1 MMRLL
6 SALLLCT
13 ALAAGEV
20 TAPLDDLV
28 LPDHR
33 GGTCRLDLLRDH
45 LLMYFRTGERM
56 AAKRC
61 DQVLSHRLSAARPL
75 VRIIDGREYP
85 PEDRAAI
92 TRRIAEAV
100 GDEPITFLLDW
111 DGEVARRLSL
121 PDAPLLFAG
130 FAADGRMTGSTPC
143 SFDRDS
149 LGRVLPLLPAVEQTA
164 FTPDELAVVKR
175 SAKDARP

>member
-6 SALLLCT
+6 LALLCAT
-13 ALAAGEV
+13 LAAVE
-20 TAPLDDLV
+20 TAPLADLV

-33 GGTCRLDLLRDH
+33 GGTCRLDAEVRDR

-61 DQVLSHRLSAARPL
+61 DQVLAKRLGTGRPL
-75 VRIIDGREYP
+75 VRVIDGREYR

-92 TRRIAEAV
+92 TQRIADAV
-100 GDEPITFLLDW
+100 GEEPVTFLLDW
-111 DGEVARRLSL
+111 DGAVAQRLSL
-121 PDAPLLFAG
+121 PDVPLLFAG
-130 FAADGRMTGSTPC
+130 FAADGRMTGATPC
-143 SFDRDS
+143 AFNRDS
-149 LGRVLPLLPAVEQTA
+149 LDRVLPLLPVLDQTA
-164 FTPDELAVVKR
+164 FTSDELAVVKR

>member
-6 SALLLCT
+6 LAVLFSA
-13 ALAAGEV
+13 AVYAAES
-20 TAPLDDLV
+20 APLADLV

-33 GGTCRLDLLRDH
+33 GGSFRLDTVRDR

-61 DQVLSHRLSAARPL
+61 DQVLSKRLGTERPL
-75 VRIIDGREYP
+75 VRVIDGREYK

-92 TRRIAEAV
+92 TQRIADTV
-100 GDEPITFLLDW
+100 GEEPITFLLDW
-111 DGEVARRLSL
+111 DGAVAKRLSL
-121 PDAPLLFAG
+121 PEAPLQFLG

-143 SFDRDS
+143 AFDRDS
-149 LGRVLPLLPAVEQTA
+149 LGRVLPLLPALDQSA
-164 FTPDELAVVKR
+164 FTSDDLAVVKR

>member
-1 MMRLL
+1 MIRLL
-6 SALLLCT
+6 YALLLCAT
-13 ALAAGEV
+13 LAGAE

-33 GGTCRLDLLRDH
+33 GGTCRLDTLHGR

-61 DQVLSHRLSAARPL
+61 DQVLSRRIGSQPPL
-75 VRIIDGREYP
+75 VRIIDGREYK
-85 PEDRAAI
+85 PEDRTAI

-130 FAADGRMTGSTPC
+130 IAADGRIVGSAPC
-143 SFDRDS
+143 TFDRGS
-149 LGRVLPLLPAVEQTA
+149 LDRVLPLMPAIDQSA
-164 FTPDELAVVKR
+164 FTAEELAAVKR

>member
-6 SALLLCT
+6 YALLLCAT
-13 ALAAGEV
+13 LSGAE

-33 GGTCRLDLLRDH
+33 GGTCRLDTLHGR

-61 DQVLSHRLSAARPL
+61 DQVLAKRLGADRPL
-75 VRIIDGREYP
+75 VRVIDGREYK
-85 PEDRAAI
+85 PEDRTAI

-111 DGEVARRLSL
+111 DGEVAKRLTL
-121 PDAPLLFAG
+121 PDAPLLFVG
-130 FAADGRMTGSTPC
+130 FGADGRMTGSTPC
-143 SFDRDS
+143 AFDRDS
-149 LGRVLPLLPAVEQTA
+149 LGRVLPLLPSIDQAA
-164 FTPDELAVVKR
+164 FTPDELAAVKR

>member
-6 SALLLCT
+6 LAVLISAAVCT
-13 ALAAGEV
+13 AES
-20 TAPLDDLV
+20 APLADLV

-33 GGTCRLDLLRDH
+33 GGTYRLDTVRDR

-61 DQVLSHRLSAARPL
+61 DQVLSKRLGADRPL
-75 VRIIDGREYP
+75 VRVIDGREYK

-92 TRRIAEAV
+92 TQRIADTV
-100 GDEPITFLLDW
+100 GEEPITFLLDW
-111 DGEVARRLSL
+111 DGAVAKRLSL
-121 PDAPLLFAG
+121 PDAPLQFLG
-130 FAADGRMTGSTPC
+130 FAADGRMTGSAACT
-143 SFDRDS
+143 FDRDS
-149 LGRVLPLLPAVEQTA
+149 LGRVLPLLPALDQSA
-164 FTPDELAVVKR
+164 FTSDELAVVKR